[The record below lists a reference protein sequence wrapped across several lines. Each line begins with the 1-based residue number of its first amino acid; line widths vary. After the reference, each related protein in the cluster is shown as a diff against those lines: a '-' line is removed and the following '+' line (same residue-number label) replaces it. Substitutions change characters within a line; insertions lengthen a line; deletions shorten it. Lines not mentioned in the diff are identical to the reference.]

1 MNNIFTKFFNFKK
14 RLNQKEIL
22 FENIKNTSDVK
33 SIFSAIS
40 NHNEW
45 SDVRYVG
52 GCVRKILNNENYDD
66 IDLATN
72 LNPDQV
78 KECLTSNKIDFFE
91 TGIKHGTITAR
102 IGNQNFE
109 ITSLRMDV
117 KTDGRHAEVTFT
129 KDWKEDSIRRD
140 FTINSIYADID
151 GNIFDPN
158 NGVED
163 LQNGTVKFIGNSYER
178 IQEDYL
184 RILRYIRFFLLYSK
198 KDHSNEIK
206 KTIKQNISGV
216 ANLSKE
222 RLLDELNKIFKS
234 RALFKLVKDN
244 FSYEIISLIFPQ
256 LINLKI
262 LKKLEKKKEEI
273 LINKSFDFLLALL
286 ILDETDNADYFL
298 YKFNLSN
305 DAQNKIKFL
314 KSNFKNL
321 KEKDFFSKKNLEKI
335 FYYNNKS
342 SVIDLID
349 FELIKTNTK
358 KNKLIELKNYFENK
372 EKPVFPIKAKSIM
385 EKFNLKEGRELG
397 QKLKNLE
404 NIWVNNSFSI
414 SDKDIE
420 NTFSN

>member
-1 MNNIFTKFFNFKK
+1 MT
-14 RLNQKEIL
+14 L
-22 FENIKNTSDVK
+22 
-33 SIFSAIS
+33 
-40 NHNEW
+40 
-45 SDVRYVG
+45 
-52 GCVRKILNNENYDD
+52 
-66 IDLATN
+66 
-72 LNPDQV
+72 
-78 KECLTSNKIDFFE
+78 NKIEYFE

-102 IGNQNFE
+102 IGDQNFE
-109 ITSLRMDV
+109 ITSLRNDV
-117 KTDGRHAEVTFT
+117 KTDGRHAEVIFT

-163 LQNGTVKFIGNSYER
+163 LKNGTVRFIGNSCER

-184 RILRYIRFFLLYSK
+184 RILRYIRFFLSYSK
-198 KDHSNEIK
+198 KDHNSEIK
-206 KTIKQNISGV
+206 KTIKQNINGV

-273 LINKSFDFLLALL
+273 IINKSFDFLLALL
-286 ILDETDNADYFL
+286 ILDESDNAEYFL

-305 DAQNKIKFL
+305 DAKNRIKFL
-314 KSNFKNL
+314 KSNFEYL

-349 FELIKTNTK
+349 FELIKTNTMK
-358 KNKLIELKNYFENK
+358 KKLIELKNYFQKK

-385 EKFNLKEGRELG
+385 EKFDIKEGRELG

-414 SDKDIE
+414 SDKEIE
-420 NTFSN
+420 KTFSN

>member
-14 RLNQKEIL
+14 KLNQKEIL
-22 FENIKNTSDVK
+22 FQNIKNTSDVK
-33 SIFSAIS
+33 SIFNAIS
-40 NHNEW
+40 SHNEW
-45 SDVRYVG
+45 SDIRYVG

-78 KECLTSNKIDFFE
+78 KECLTLNKIEFFE

-109 ITSLRMDV
+109 ITSLRKDV

-163 LQNGTVKFIGNSYER
+163 LKNGTVRFIGNSYER

-198 KDHSNEIK
+198 KDHSNDIK

-262 LKKLEKKKEEI
+262 LKKLEKKKVEI
-273 LINKSFDFLLALL
+273 LINKSFDFLLAVL
-286 ILDETDNADYFL
+286 IIDETDNADYFL

-305 DAQNKIKFL
+305 DAKNRIKFL
-314 KSNFKNL
+314 KTNFEYF
-321 KEKDFFSKKNLEKI
+321 KEKDFFQKKTLR
-335 FYYNNKS
+335 KS
-342 SVIDLID
+342 FIITINQV
-349 FELIKTNTK
+349 
-358 KNKLIELKNYFENK
+358 
-372 EKPVFPIKAKSIM
+372 
-385 EKFNLKEGRELG
+385 
-397 QKLKNLE
+397 
-404 NIWVNNSFSI
+404 
-414 SDKDIE
+414 
-420 NTFSN
+420 

>member
-1 MNNIFTKFFNFKK
+1 M
-14 RLNQKEIL
+14 
-22 FENIKNTSDVK
+22 
-33 SIFSAIS
+33 
-40 NHNEW
+40 
-45 SDVRYVG
+45 
-52 GCVRKILNNENYDD
+52 
-66 IDLATN
+66 
-72 LNPDQV
+72 
-78 KECLTSNKIDFFE
+78 
-91 TGIKHGTITAR
+91 
-102 IGNQNFE
+102 
-109 ITSLRMDV
+109 
-117 KTDGRHAEVTFT
+117 
-129 KDWKEDSIRRD
+129 
-140 FTINSIYADID
+140 
-151 GNIFDPN
+151 
-158 NGVED
+158 
-163 LQNGTVKFIGNSYER
+163 
-178 IQEDYL
+178 
-184 RILRYIRFFLLYSK
+184 YSK
-198 KDHSNEIK
+198 KDHNSEIK

-216 ANLSKE
+216 SNLSKE

-305 DAQNKIKFL
+305 DAKNRIKFL
-314 KSNFKNL
+314 KTNFEYF

-349 FELIKTNTK
+349 FELIKTNTMK
-358 KNKLIELKNYFENK
+358 KKLIELKNYFQKK

-385 EKFNLKEGRELG
+385 EKFDIKEGRELG

-414 SDKDIE
+414 SDKEIE
-420 NTFSN
+420 KTFSN

>member
-1 MNNIFTKFFNFKK
+1 MLEKIFNLINKIKRVFFPFYKDKELKFVF
-14 RLNQKEIL
+14 QKLQEGFPNDKIAAR
-22 FENIKNTSDVK
+22 F
-33 SIFSAIS
+33 
-40 NHNEW
+40 
-45 SDVRYVG
+45 VG
-52 GCVRKILNNENYDD
+52 GCVRKYLSNDD
-66 IDLATN
+66 IDDIDIATT
-72 LNPDQV
+72 LSSEEI
-78 KECLTSNKIDFFE
+78 KERFNNTNFRVVD
-91 TGIKHGTITAR
+91 TGIEHGTITLVSKKHKL
-102 IGNQNFE
+102 E
-109 ITSLRMDV
+109 ITTLRKDV
-117 KTDGRHAEVTFT
+117 ETDGRHAEVIFT

-151 GNIFDPN
+151 GNLFDPN

-163 LQNGTVKFIGNSYER
+163 LQNGTVRFIGNSYER

-198 KDHSNEIK
+198 KDHSSEIK

-216 ANLSKE
+216 SNLSKE

-286 ILDETDNADYFL
+286 IIDETDNADYFL

-305 DAQNKIKFL
+305 DAKNRIKFL
-314 KSNFKNL
+314 KSNFEYL
-321 KEKDFFSKKNLEKI
+321 KEKDFFSKENLEKI

-349 FELIKTNTK
+349 FELIKTNTMK
-358 KNKLIELKNYFENK
+358 KKLIELKNYFQKK

-385 EKFNLKEGRELG
+385 EKFDIKEGRELG

-414 SDKDIE
+414 SDKEIE
-420 NTFSN
+420 KTFSN